1 MIHKC
6 LTFTQFTLLIFF
18 GVSIFFG
25 CTDAPDDMT
34 LTPDE
39 ASTTTVAV
47 KTVDDFEKETFSEL
61 KTEFGRN
68 LLDDN
73 FKILRSLTDSE
84 TYLGYL
90 ERAFPTDEPFQTFD
104 EFISMTPPPA
114 EWYRSFLEKYF
125 QNIKEDDILAMDILI
140 GALLRGNF
148 RAYQDRSKMNFFASR
163 VGAWRHPIV
172 KKWIEQRFEVEKG
185 PIDAQKFN
193 NFTESV
199 ETFSKKIDTVYA
211 KLVQDYFNE
220 HGENEGII
228 WFALQEPL
236 RLGRILIH
244 FTNAKVFRKWIN
256 GDFKDFD
263 PIRDLPDPDPPFVQ

>member
-1 MIHKC
+1 MFI
-6 LTFTQFTLLIFF
+6 
-18 GVSIFFG
+18 SISAFFG
-25 CTDAPDDMT
+25 CTDPPDDKILMPEEPT
-34 LTPDE
+34 LE
-39 ASTTTVAV
+39 EFSITTVAV
-47 KTVDDFEKETFSEL
+47 KDFGEFQKETFSEL
-61 KTEFGRN
+61 KAEFEKK

-73 FKILRSLTDSE
+73 FKILRSLTHSE

-104 EFISMTPPPA
+104 EFISMIPPPD

-125 QNIKEDDILAMDILI
+125 QNINEDDILAMDVLI

-148 RAYQDRSKMNFFASR
+148 RAYHGGNKMTFLVSR
-163 VGAWRHPIV
+163 ADAWKRPIV
-172 KKWIEQRFEVEKG
+172 KEWIEQRFEVEKG

-193 NFTESV
+193 NFTKSS
-199 ETFSKKIDTVYA
+199 ETFSKKIDTAYA

-220 HGENEGII
+220 YGENEGII

-236 RLGRILIH
+236 RLGRILDN
-244 FTNAKVFRKWIN
+244 FTNVKVFRKWVN

-263 PIRDLPDPDPPFVQ
+263 PIRDLPDPEPPVF